1 MARIPTVIAAMT
13 LAVSTWAPM
22 AQAQSMAPSSQTE
35 MPPAVSQHPTMR
47 HNMAPPVPRHAPG
60 GSAMPSRMAPSGMAQ
75 PSPMM
80 SGTTADGRPM
90 VPVPPQPFSQL
101 NLPNEPAVGNG
112 AYGGGGVVL
121 EYLPDGTRRVVR

>member
-1 MARIPTVIAAMT
+1 
-13 LAVSTWAPM
+13 
-22 AQAQSMAPSSQTE
+22 MAPSG
-35 MPPAVSQHPTMR
+35 
-47 HNMAPPVPRHAPG
+47 MAPSGMAPSG
-60 GSAMPSRMAPSGMAQ
+60 MAPSGMAQ
-75 PSPMM
+75 PMPM

-90 VPVPPQPFSQL
+90 VPVPSQPFSQL

>member
-13 LAVSTWAPM
+13 LAVSAWAPL

-47 HNMAPPVPRHAPG
+47 HNMAPPVPRH
-60 GSAMPSRMAPSGMAQ
+60 SPSRSTSSGMAPSGMAQ
-75 PSPMM
+75 PAPMPM

-90 VPVPPQPFSQL
+90 VPVPSQPFSQL
-101 NLPNEPAVGNG
+101 NLPNEPAVGDG

>member
-13 LAVSTWAPM
+13 LAVSAWAPL
-22 AQAQSMAPSSQTE
+22 AQAQSMAPSSPTE
-35 MPPAVSQHPTMR
+35 MPPAVSRPSMR
-47 HNMAPPVPRHAPG
+47 HHTAPPAPRYA
-60 GSAMPSRMAPSGMAQ
+60 PSRSTTPSGMAPSGMAQ
-75 PSPMM
+75 PMPM

-90 VPVPPQPFSQL
+90 VPVPSQPFSQL
-101 NLPNEPAVGNG
+101 NLPNEPAVGDG